1 MPTADS
7 RNGSKAYAAFEH
19 ACEGGGV
26 RNHETHTIKRDERGV
41 IFEPAFE
48 GIAGDSAA
56 ISVLFRNNML
66 DGLGCCAICG
76 GKPGQR

>member
-19 ACEGGGV
+19 TSERSGV
-26 RNHETHTIKRDERGV
+26 RNHETHTIKGDECGV
-41 IFEPAFE
+41 VFEPAFE

-56 ISVLFRNNML
+56 ISVS
-66 DGLGCCAICG
+66 AS
-76 GKPGQR
+76 